1 MPTPEPILVPLVSG
15 AFAHQ
20 PVAVAALPA
29 KRRGIT
35 CQVTGGDPA
44 LRSRIRFYDK
54 TNGTWT
60 PIGDGT
66 AGRFAASGRAGIA
79 VVPPPTGAG
88 KSADRFSVQLD
99 VPLGET
105 VNCRVAPVLLTSA
118 LDPVETVFVVQS
130 ELTGAFV
137 AALTRLLPKCDNKP
151 RLQVM
156 DGSAVPHDVWMQD
169 TTEIGV
175 CAVPDGRGVK
185 QIPVPLTGLRGLHDG
200 IKTAPLDAT
209 VRRFFAADPKYV
221 PIQAAAPRPH
231 TRWIDWFGNMEV
243 SPPVPGFPH
252 GRVLTGHQKELR
264 FHPDFMA
271 FLEAQGLQVPP
282 LFIDVSWLTIGHV
295 DEIINFVPAR
305 DGKGYRALLPSPAL
319 AKSLLQTAAK
329 NGHGNAPVF
338 AGTKEATTV
347 DRLLAVTDSAETRDI
362 EKSLAET
369 RRQLRAELSLT
380 DADIVTL
387 PVLFEDGLPVIP
399 NAVNS
404 LVVGRD
410 IIAPAPLGPKIGAK
424 IGNKTGGTDI
434 FEGAIRD
441 ALVPLGCR
449 VHFVDI
455 WEPYH
460 TRSGEIHC
468 GTNAVRRLRDGRWW
482 ASENR

>member
-1 MPTPEPILVPLVSG
+1 MPQPNPLLVPLVSN
-15 AFAHQ
+15 AHADK

-29 KRRGIT
+29 KRRPFSCEIL
-35 CQVTGGDPA
+35 GGDA
-44 LRSRIRFYDK
+44 ELAARLRLYDLQ
-54 TNGTWT
+54 NGAWT
-60 PIGDGT
+60 LLGDGT
-66 AGRFAASGRAGIA
+66 AARTSASGKAGIA
-79 VVPPPTGAG
+79 IVPPDPGA
-88 KSADRFSVQLD
+88 KNVPNRFVVRMSK
-99 VPLGET
+99 PYGET
-105 VNCRVAPVLLTSA
+105 VNCRVAPVLLTSS

-130 ELTGAFV
+130 KLTGAFV
-137 AALTRLLPKCDNKP
+137 AELTRLLPKCDGKP
-151 RLQVM
+151 RLQVI
-156 DGSAVPHDVWMQD
+156 DGSAVPHDIWMQD
-169 TTEIGV
+169 TVEIGV

-185 QIPVPLTGLRGLHDG
+185 QIPVPLTGLRALHNG
-200 IKTAPLDAT
+200 IKTAPFDDA
-209 VRRFFAADPKYV
+209 VRQHFAAAARYV
-221 PIQAAAPRPH
+221 PVQAAASRPN

-252 GRVLTGHQKELR
+252 GRVLTGYQKDLR
-264 FHPDFMA
+264 FHPDFLA

-305 DGKGYRALLPSPAL
+305 GGKGFRALLPSPAL
-319 AKSLLQTAAK
+319 AKSLLETAAK

-347 DRLLAVTDSAETRDI
+347 TRLLSEVAESGETRVI
-362 EKSLAET
+362 EKSLSET
-369 RRQLRAELSLT
+369 RRQLRAELALG

-387 PVLFEDGLPVIP
+387 PVLFKDGLPVIP

-404 LVVGRD
+404 LVIGRD
-410 IIAPAPLGPKIGAK
+410 AIAPAPLGAK
-424 IGNKTGGTDI
+424 VGGTDI
-434 FEGAIRD
+434 FEKAIRD

-468 GTNAVRRLRDGRWW
+468 GTNTVRRLQNPRWW
-482 ASENR
+482 ANEKR